1 MPVSTNNCRSRW
13 DLMTN
18 IFISLTFNTKF
29 CNFLRSFHWSKKS
42 AEQYFV
48 ETGRSSYSLWSTH
61 DCEYVLRS
69 RQIQTGIKLLIVSQ
83 ALAYKV
89 ELLWKLSA
97 ELLSVTS
104 EVAVFPVTCKTFF
117 HILDHFTGSLASWP
131 SIESKGIISFVNLM
145 AAFD

>member
-1 MPVSTNNCRSRW
+1 MPVSANNCRSRW
-13 DLMTN
+13 DLMIN
-18 IFISLTFNTKF
+18 IFISQTFNINF
-29 CNFLRSFHWSKKS
+29 CIFLRSFHWSKKS

-61 DCEYVLRS
+61 DCECVLRS

-89 ELLWKLSA
+89 ELLWKLSR

-104 EVAVFPVTCKTFF
+104 EVAAFPVTYKTFF
-117 HILDHFTGSLASWP
+117 HILGHFTGSLASWP
-131 SIESKGIISFVNLM
+131 SIESKGVISFFNLV
-145 AAFD
+145 AAFE